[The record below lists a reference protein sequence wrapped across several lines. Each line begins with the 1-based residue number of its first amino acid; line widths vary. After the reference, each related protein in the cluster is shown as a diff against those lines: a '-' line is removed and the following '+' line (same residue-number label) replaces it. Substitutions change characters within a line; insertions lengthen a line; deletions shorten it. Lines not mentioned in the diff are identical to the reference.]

1 MNQRQ
6 IVKELRLKLR
16 EYFPDLQ
23 LMLDDWTITKN
34 DWKYFG
40 MIQFNLIKC
49 FTITPEKAIRDSKT
63 QLNKIVKFYQLESRV
78 RKNSL
83 KSELFIS
90 ENSIDPKSL
99 AERFQYFQDI
109 FDYWSFRKSSNK
121 RYMNYEVFLF
131 LYYKWMN
138 NYEFDEEN
146 SFKLILDLM
155 ELSDYYAYR
164 YNNIEKLKSERLS
177 LLEHMKISSHV
188 LPLIDQ
194 TINQQTIK
202 NNKTDMDVLLKEANE
217 HLNLI

>member
-1 MNQRQ
+1 MNHRQ

-23 LMLDDWTITKN
+23 LMIDDWTVTKN

-131 LYYKWMN
+131 LYFKWMN

-164 YNNIEKLKSERLS
+164 YNDIDKLKSERLS

-194 TINQQTIK
+194 TINQQAIK

-217 HLNLI
+217 HLN

>member
-23 LMLDDWTITKN
+23 LMIDDWTVTKN

-49 FTITPEKAIRDSKT
+49 FTITPEKAIRESKA

-99 AERFQYFQDI
+99 SERLQYFQDI
-109 FDYWSFRKSSNK
+109 YDYWSLRKSSNK

-138 NYEFDEEN
+138 NYELDEEN
-146 SFKLILDLM
+146 SLNLILELM
-155 ELSDYYAYR
+155 KLSDYYAYR
-164 YNNIEKLKSERLS
+164 YYNIDKLKTEKLH
-177 LLEHMKISSHV
+177 LLQSMKVSSHI
-188 LPLIDQ
+188 LPLIDE
-194 TINQQTIK
+194 TISKKTNEKNTIE
-202 NNKTDMDVLLKEANE
+202 MDALVKEANE
-217 HLNLI
+217 HLN

>member
-23 LMLDDWTITKN
+23 LMIDDWTITKN

-49 FTITPEKAIRDSKT
+49 FTITPEKAIRDSKA

-99 AERFQYFQDI
+99 SERLQYFQDI
-109 FDYWSFRKSSNK
+109 YDYWSLRKSSNK

-138 NYEFDEEN
+138 NYELDEEN
-146 SFKLILDLM
+146 SLNLILELM
-155 ELSDYYAYR
+155 KLSDYYAYR
-164 YNNIEKLKSERLS
+164 YYNIDKLKTEKLH
-177 LLEHMKISSHV
+177 LLQSMKVSSHI
-188 LPLIDQ
+188 LPLIDE
-194 TINQQTIK
+194 TISKKTNEKNTIE
-202 NNKTDMDVLLKEANE
+202 MDALVKEANE
-217 HLNLI
+217 HLN

>member
-23 LMLDDWTITKN
+23 LMIDDWTITKN

-49 FTITPEKAIRDSKT
+49 FTITPEKAIRESKA

-99 AERFQYFQDI
+99 SERLQYFQDI
-109 FDYWSFRKSSNK
+109 YDYWSLRKSSNK

-138 NYEFDEEN
+138 NYELDEEN
-146 SFKLILDLM
+146 SLNLILELM
-155 ELSDYYAYR
+155 KLSDYYAYR
-164 YNNIEKLKSERLS
+164 YYNIDKLKTEKLH
-177 LLEHMKISSHV
+177 LLQSMKVSSHI
-188 LPLIDQ
+188 LPLIDE
-194 TINQQTIK
+194 TISKKTNEK
-202 NNKTDMDVLLKEANE
+202 NTVEMDALVKEANE
-217 HLNLI
+217 HLN

>member
-1 MNQRQ
+1 MNHRQ

-23 LMLDDWTITKN
+23 LMIDDWTITKN

-90 ENSIDPKSL
+90 ENSIDPKTL
-99 AERFQYFQDI
+99 AERFKYFQDI

-164 YNNIEKLKSERLS
+164 YNNIDKLKSERLS

-194 TINQQTIK
+194 TINKQTIK

-217 HLNLI
+217 HLN

>member
-1 MNQRQ
+1 MNHRQ

-23 LMLDDWTITKN
+23 LMIDDWTVTKN

-49 FTITPEKAIRDSKT
+49 FTITPEKAIRDSKA

-131 LYYKWMN
+131 LYFKWMN

-164 YNNIEKLKSERLS
+164 YNDIDKLKSERLS

-194 TINQQTIK
+194 TINQQNIR

-217 HLNLI
+217 HLN

>member
-1 MNQRQ
+1 MNHRQ

-23 LMLDDWTITKN
+23 LMIDDWTITKN

-63 QLNKIVKFYQLESRV
+63 QLNKIVKFYQLETRV

-90 ENSIDPKSL
+90 ENSIDTKLL

-164 YNNIEKLKSERLS
+164 YNDIDKLKSERLS

-202 NNKTDMDVLLKEANE
+202 NNKIDMDILLKEANE
-217 HLNLI
+217 HLN

>member
-1 MNQRQ
+1 MNHRQ

-23 LMLDDWTITKN
+23 LMIDDWTITKN

-99 AERFQYFQDI
+99 AERFQYFQAI
-109 FDYWSFRKSSNK
+109 FDYWSFRKSSNN

-164 YNNIEKLKSERLS
+164 YNDIDKLKSERLS

-194 TINQQTIK
+194 TINQQNIR

-217 HLNLI
+217 HLN

>member
-23 LMLDDWTITKN
+23 LMIDDWTITKN

-49 FTITPEKAIRDSKT
+49 FTITPEKAIRESKA

-138 NYEFDEEN
+138 NYEFDKEN

-155 ELSDYYAYR
+155 ELSNYYAYR
-164 YNNIEKLKSERLS
+164 YNDIDKLKSERLS

-194 TINQQTIK
+194 TINQQAIK

-217 HLNLI
+217 HLN

>member
-1 MNQRQ
+1 MNHRQ

-23 LMLDDWTITKN
+23 LMIDDWTVTKN

-109 FDYWSFRKSSNK
+109 FDYWSSRKRSNK

-138 NYEFDEEN
+138 NYEFDKEN

-155 ELSDYYAYR
+155 ELSNYYAYR
-164 YNNIEKLKSERLS
+164 YNDIDKLKSERLS

-194 TINQQTIK
+194 TINQQAIK
-202 NNKTDMDVLLKEANE
+202 NNKTDMDILLKEANE
-217 HLNLI
+217 HLN

>member
-1 MNQRQ
+1 MNHRQ

-23 LMLDDWTITKN
+23 LMIDDWTITKN

-99 AERFQYFQDI
+99 AERFQYFQAI
-109 FDYWSFRKSSNK
+109 FDYWSFRKSSNN

-164 YNNIEKLKSERLS
+164 YNDIDKLKSERLS

-194 TINQQTIK
+194 TINQQAIK
-202 NNKTDMDVLLKEANE
+202 NNKTDMDILLKEANE
-217 HLNLI
+217 HLN

>member
-23 LMLDDWTITKN
+23 LMIDDWTVTKN

-49 FTITPEKAIRDSKT
+49 FTITPEKAIRESKA

-99 AERFQYFQDI
+99 SERLQYFQDI
-109 FDYWSFRKSSNK
+109 YDYWSLRKSSNK

-138 NYEFDEEN
+138 NYELDEEN
-146 SFKLILDLM
+146 SLNLILELM
-155 ELSDYYAYR
+155 KLSDYYAYR
-164 YNNIEKLKSERLS
+164 YYNIDKLKTEKLH
-177 LLEHMKISSHV
+177 LLQSMKVSSHI
-188 LPLIDQ
+188 LPLIDE
-194 TINQQTIK
+194 TISKKTNEK
-202 NNKTDMDVLLKEANE
+202 NTVEMDALVKEANE
-217 HLNLI
+217 HLN

>member
-1 MNQRQ
+1 MNHRQ

-23 LMLDDWTITKN
+23 LMIDDWTITKN

-109 FDYWSFRKSSNK
+109 FDYWSSRKRSNK

-138 NYEFDEEN
+138 NYEFDKEN

-155 ELSDYYAYR
+155 ELSNYYAYR
-164 YNNIEKLKSERLS
+164 YNDIDKLKSERLS

-194 TINQQTIK
+194 TINQQNIR

-217 HLNLI
+217 HLN

>member
-1 MNQRQ
+1 MNHRQ

-23 LMLDDWTITKN
+23 LMIDDWTITKN

-90 ENSIDPKSL
+90 ENSIDPKTL
-99 AERFQYFQDI
+99 AERFKYFQDI

-164 YNNIEKLKSERLS
+164 YNNIDKLKSERLS

-217 HLNLI
+217 HLN